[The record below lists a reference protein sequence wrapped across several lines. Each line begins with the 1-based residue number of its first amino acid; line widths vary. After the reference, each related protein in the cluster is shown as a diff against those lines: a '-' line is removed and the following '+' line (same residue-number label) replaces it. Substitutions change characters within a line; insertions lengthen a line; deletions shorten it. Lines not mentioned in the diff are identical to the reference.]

1 MVLYK
6 QFLDFMALQEEAV
19 LTYKASDMVLM
30 IHSDESYLSESKAH
44 SQAGGHMFMASDK
57 DILTNNGAILNILQ
71 IIRAVMS
78 SATEAELG
86 ALFTNA
92 KTAVAMRHTLEELGH
107 PQPWTPVQTDN
118 KMTNNLLTNKI
129 MPKALKAVDMR
140 FHWLRRQNTQGQ
152 FRYYWWPGT
161 QNLADYFTKYHP
173 ASHHIARR
181 PIYLTQHEDPQYKKL
196 FLISPTTNSNVKMP
210 TKSST
215 TTNSFDW
222 VWSCVEH
229 FSTLEWLSKLS

>member
-1 MVLYK
+1 
-6 QFLDFMALQEEAV
+6 MALQEEAV

-107 PQPWTPVQTDN
+107 PQP
-118 KMTNNLLTNKI
+118 
-129 MPKALKAVDMR
+129 
-140 FHWLRRQNTQGQ
+140 
-152 FRYYWWPGT
+152 
-161 QNLADYFTKYHP
+161 
-173 ASHHIARR
+173 
-181 PIYLTQHEDPQYKKL
+181 
-196 FLISPTTNSNVKMP
+196 
-210 TKSST
+210 
-215 TTNSFDW
+215 
-222 VWSCVEH
+222 
-229 FSTLEWLSKLS
+229 